1 MSSTFGGLN
10 IASRGLLAQQAAL
23 DTVGHNVSNANTDGY
38 SRQRVNL
45 GTTRTVDLYGS
56 RGVNQVGTGVDI
68 DSVTR
73 ARNSFVDKQMWA
85 ESSTL
90 GYGTTM
96 QSSLSKVEG
105 VFNEP
110 TSGTGLQT
118 VLNQFWSAW
127 QTLSTNASDSGARTA
142 VRQRGVEVANA
153 IQHAAEQ
160 LENMAVDVNSTL
172 DIKVGN
178 INQITSEIYGLN
190 KQISTIETGGS
201 DHANDLR
208 DKRDLLVD
216 QLSSLGNISVNEDQY
231 GNYIIQSGGVTL
243 VDKAG
248 YTALTTEPSSKDPVY
263 GYEVKNV
270 YVAPT
275 GTAPARPM
283 NFTGG
288 EIKGLI
294 DSRDSTT
301 SGVKGYLN
309 NLDTIS
315 KFLLQ
320 DFNNVHK
327 EGYGTD
333 NSTGNNFFGAPGT
346 DYSSSS
352 ALADGKWLTELG
364 TKGVNTDLFTGT
376 GLNLIAAKTAAGS
389 VTMSQSNVT
398 MTQSNTSGGKAT
410 VAVSGTY
417 SSANSTTTITLKI
430 TSIGT
435 GGQVTGMSYSTDNGA
450 SYTPLVPTVSGS
462 TYTFPDFTVAG
473 LTFTPGIATATA
485 NAAND
490 TYTFTVPQGNAA
502 GDNATLLANQLK
514 TATSSTLG
522 GATLDSYYASTIG
535 TLGVQSQDAQRTV
548 DNQQSL
554 VDQITTWR
562 EETSGVNMDEEMT
575 NMIRFQKGYNA
586 AARILTTM
594 DEMLDKL
601 INGTGMAGR

>member
-45 GTTRTVDLYGS
+45 GTTGTIDLYGS

-73 ARNSFVDKQMWA
+73 ARDSFVDKQMWA

-96 QSSLSKVEG
+96 QSVLTKVEG

-172 DIKVGN
+172 DIKVAN

-231 GNYIIQSGGVTL
+231 GNYTIQSGGVTL

-283 NFTGG
+283 NFTSG

-327 EGYGTD
+327 AGYGTD

-346 DYSSSS
+346 DYSSPS

-364 TKGVNTDLFTGT
+364 AKGVNTDLFTGT
-376 GLNLIAAKTAAGS
+376 GLNLIAAKTAAGN
-389 VTMSQSNVT
+389 VAMSESNVT
-398 MTQSNTSGGKAT
+398 MAQSNTSGGKAT

-417 SSANSTTTITLKI
+417 SSANPTTTITLKI
-430 TSIGT
+430 TSIAT

-473 LTFTPGIATATA
+473 LTFTSGIATATA

-514 TATSSTLG
+514 TAASSTLG

-562 EETSGVNMDEEMT
+562 ESTSGVNMDEEMT

-601 INGTGMAGR
+601 INSTGTVGR